1 MIRKLETERVRGA
14 VYAGIDYREE
24 FPRVCYQTPEMKE
37 PQVLPLEFGGQGSR
51 AACFRKAL
59 SALKHYGRKEEI
71 FAAVVLPKLSKEGM
85 RQYQKDAYEAGFLE
99 GQLLLMSGP
108 ESIVHF
114 VMHQTNDIWQQ
125 QVWFL
130 EFESEEVKATCM
142 EVNKRTAPML
152 VKVKEPERWY
162 VGTLLDGMRDER
174 LLQEVEKR
182 FERQKVSAVFLAG
195 TDLNSR
201 DYKKSREAVCRRRR
215 VFLVDQLYAR
225 GACALAGD
233 ENAKRPY
240 LFLNEQTLLYNVG
253 IRSVAAGAE
262 SVHTILSAG
271 CNWYEAKASCEVL
284 LCTESLLEFSFLSML
299 GGEPIREGMFL
310 TGLPK
315 RPKGTSRLLLE
326 VQFSSPAR
334 CEVKVTDL
342 GFGEMYPSSDL
353 YWRETFVL
361 EEQEGED
368 GTGSGL

>member
-1 MIRKLETERVRGA
+1 MIRKLETGGERGT
-14 VYAGIDYREE
+14 VYAGVDYRGA
-24 FPRVCYQTPEMKE
+24 FPGVCYQTPDMKE
-37 PQVLPLEFGGQGSR
+37 PQVLPLDFGGQDSR
-51 AACFRKAL
+51 GACFRKVL
-59 SALKHYGRKEEI
+59 SALRHYGKKEEI
-71 FAAVVLPKLSKEGM
+71 FAVVVLPSLSREGM

-99 GQLLLMSGP
+99 GQLLMINGP

-125 QVWFL
+125 QVWLL

-152 VKVKEPERWY
+152 VQVKEPESWY

-174 LLQEVEKR
+174 LLQEVQKR
-182 FERQKVSAVFLAG
+182 FDRQKVSAVFLTG

-201 DYKKSREAVCRRRR
+201 DYKKSREAICRRRR
-215 VFLVDQLYAR
+215 VFLVDQIYAR

-233 ENAKRPY
+233 EKAKRPY
-240 LFLNEQTLLYNVG
+240 LFLSEQTLLYNVG
-253 IRSVAAGAE
+253 IRSSEAGKE

-271 CNWYEAKASCEVL
+271 CSWYEAKASCEVVL
-284 LCTESLLEFSFLSML
+284 LTETLLEFSFPSML

-310 TGLPK
+310 TDLPR
-315 RPKGTSRLLLE
+315 RPRGTSRLLLE
-326 VQFSSPAR
+326 VQFTSPVQ

-353 YWRETFVL
+353 YWKETFVL
-361 EEQEGED
+361 EEQEGQD
-368 GTGSGL
+368 GTGSRL